1 MEPRK
6 HEPQRLPPGREPIST
21 TLEHVPTPA
30 AEERLARA
38 YRLILGA
45 AAGVGLQNPSAEG
58 ISTSM
63 DREDEEE
70 A

>member
-1 MEPRK
+1 M
-6 HEPQRLPPGREPIST
+6 
-21 TLEHVPTPA
+21 PTPA